1 MVLEHISFQ
10 DCQLEI
16 LSFQLHLYLYLIKI
30 VYLFKMTRYI
40 LVSESTS
47 VAEISHD
54 DDESTN

>member
-16 LSFQLHLYLYLIKI
+16 LSFHLYLIKI
-30 VYLFKMTRYI
+30 VYLFKKTRYL